1 MIEIVA
7 DLHTHTSVSQHAYSS
22 LREMVMAAK
31 RLGHCAIAITDHG
44 PGMEDGAHRW
54 HFQNLNLVPKEIEG
68 VRVIRGVEY
77 NTQDEEGNLDDVDP
91 YCFRHIEFGI
101 ASFHEGCFPPQT
113 EKQHTATLEK
123 LLNNPAVHMFGH
135 LGNPHYE
142 FDHEYIISQCNNY
155 GKIVEINNNSPK
167 VRQGSEENCMDIA
180 KLCMKYGV
188 PISIDT
194 DAHIEFMVGHVEES
208 ISMLESIHFP
218 EELIVNS
225 SKERMET
232 YFERIGV
239 SLFV

>member
-1 MIEIVA
+1 MLQIVA

-22 LREMVMAAK
+22 LLEMVMAAK
-31 RLGHCAIAITDHG
+31 RMGHCAIAITDHG
-44 PGMEDGAHRW
+44 PDMEDGAHRW

-77 NTQDEEGNLDDVDP
+77 NTRDLDGNLDDVDS

-101 ASFHEGCFPPQT
+101 ASFHESCFPPQT
-113 EKQHTATLEK
+113 KKEHTSTLEK
-123 LLNNPAVHMFGH
+123 LLHNPAVHMFGH

-142 FDHEYIISQCNNY
+142 FDHEYIISQCNRF
-155 GKIVEINNNSPK
+155 GKVVEINNNSPK

-218 EELIVNS
+218 EELIINS